1 MPPPKKILLIFGT
14 RPDAI
19 KMAPVAEQL
28 AAIPE
33 QFDTRICVTGQH
45 REMLDQVLEIFALTV
60 AIDLDLMRPRQ
71 ELAELTS
78 RMLTAIDTTLRA
90 EQPDLVLVQGD
101 TTTALAA
108 GLAVFY
114 NKIPLGHV
122 EAGLRT
128 ESISAPWP
136 EELNRRITSL
146 VANLHFAPTDS
157 AKANLLAEGVDEK
170 QIHVTGNTVIDSL
183 LRTIERIQADEALRH
198 RLDGEF
204 SFLDSSKKMILVT
217 GHRRESFGPR
227 FENICQALRELAE
240 NNPDVD
246 LVYPVHLNPQ
256 VQQPVRRIL
265 NLEGGIAGGR
275 IHLIDPVE
283 YLQFVY
289 LMDRA
294 YFIITDSGG
303 IQEEAPSLKKP
314 VLVMRDTT
322 ERPEAVEMG
331 AAKLVGTKKDT
342 IIGEASRL
350 LRDQEAYRS
359 MIATRNPYGDG
370 QAAKRIV
377 SILQDKGLWKKFVL
391 SA

>member
-1 MPPPKKILLIFGT
+1 
-14 RPDAI
+14 
-19 KMAPVAEQL
+19 MAPVAEQL

-33 QFDTRICVTGQH
+33 RFDTRICVTGQH
-45 REMLDQVLEIFALTV
+45 REMLDQVLGIFALSV

-71 ELAELTS
+71 ELADLTS
-78 RMLTAIDTTLRA
+78 RLLTAIDTTLRA
-90 EQPDLVLVQGD
+90 ERPDLVLVQGD

-108 GLAVFY
+108 GLAAFY

-128 ESISAPWP
+128 DSISAPWP

-183 LRTIERIQADEALRH
+183 LHIIERIHVDEALRH

-204 SFLDSSKKMILVT
+204 SFLNSSKKMILVT
-217 GHRRESFGPR
+217 GHRRESFGPG

-256 VQQPVRRIL
+256 VQQPVRHIL
-265 NLEGGIAGGR
+265 NLEGGVAGGR